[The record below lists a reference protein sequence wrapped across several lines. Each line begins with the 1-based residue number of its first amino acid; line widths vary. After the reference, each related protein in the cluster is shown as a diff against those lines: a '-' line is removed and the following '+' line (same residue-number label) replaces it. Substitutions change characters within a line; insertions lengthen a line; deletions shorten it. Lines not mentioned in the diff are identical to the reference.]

1 VGAAAALR
9 ESRTAFAGVFANPDL
24 RRIQLAFAGSEI
36 GSWAASVALAVLA
49 FRSAGTG
56 AVSVV
61 VLVQMLPAALAGP
74 FLALLGDRF
83 PRRRVMIGADVVR
96 AVLVGAASALAFADA
111 PIGSIYAIA
120 AVVAVTATA
129 FRPAEAAILPTLAR
143 TPDELTAANVATS
156 TLESLMSFAGPAIA
170 GVLLAVAEPAA
181 CLALT
186 AGAFVWSAALIAGVR
201 HDEAAVAGRTDEDDD
216 DAGGVVRELVAGG
229 EAIVRDPPLRL
240 LVGLFAA
247 QVLVW
252 GVLYVLLVPISFE
265 LLDTGE
271 EGFGSLLAALGVG
284 GLAGAFLAAG
294 LVGRRLSLAFGA
306 SMVLW
311 GAPIAL
317 IPVWPEHAVVLVL
330 LGIVGLS
337 NTVADVAGMTLL
349 QRGVRDEVLARAFGV
364 FNSLLLAM
372 MAAGSALAPALKGW
386 LGLEGALI
394 AIGVSLPA
402 LTLLCWRRFARI
414 DAAAPAPGERLVLLR
429 RVPFLAP
436 LPAPALEHLAG
447 SLAAVEVEAGQT
459 VFHEGDRGDR
469 FYVIDRGEVEVRAA
483 GRLLRT
489 LGPGEF
495 FGEIAL
501 VRDVPRTATVAA
513 TTSCSLLALAAA
525 EFLGAVTGHASSAEA
540 ADAVVVSRLGAGRR
554 PPGGA

>member
-1 VGAAAALR
+1 MR
-9 ESRTAFAGVFANPDL
+9 
-24 RRIQLAFAGSEI
+24 
-36 GSWAASVALAVLA
+36 
-49 FRSAGTG
+49 
-56 AVSVV
+56 
-61 VLVQMLPAALAGP
+61 M
-74 FLALLGDRF
+74 
-83 PRRRVMIGADVVR
+83 MI
-96 AVLVGAASALAFADA
+96 
-111 PIGSIYAIA
+111 
-120 AVVAVTATA
+120 
-129 FRPAEAAILPTLAR
+129 
-143 TPDELTAANVATS
+143 
-156 TLESLMSFAGPAIA
+156 
-170 GVLLAVAEPAA
+170 
-181 CLALT
+181 
-186 AGAFVWSAALIAGVR
+186 
-201 HDEAAVAGRTDEDDD
+201 

-271 EGFGSLLAALGVG
+271 EGLGSLLAALGVG

-306 SMVLW
+306 SMLLW

-330 LGIVGLS
+330 LGVVGLS
-337 NTVADVAGMTLL
+337 NTIADVAGMTLL

-394 AIGVSLPA
+394 ATGVSLPA
-402 LTLLCWRRFARI
+402 VTLLCWRRFARI
-414 DAAAPAPGERLVLLR
+414 DAAAPVPGERLVLLR
-429 RVPFLAP
+429 GVPFLAP

-469 FYVIDRGEVEVRAA
+469 FYVIDRGEVEVQGRGPAPSHARPGGVLRRDRARARRAPHGDGGGVDELLAAGARSGGVPRRRDGACEQRGGGGRGRRVAPRRRPPAA
-483 GRLLRT
+483 GRRVIRADRRLAPSAPRSSRAGATRRADGPRRT
-489 LGPGEF
+489 SETPRRTARGS
-495 FGEIAL
+495 A
-501 VRDVPRTATVAA
+501 VRSSPSPLPIRGLSEKSAISPKWSPAWSVPRCFPASVTAASPSTTTKNASTRAPRSCSRMTVEPASKTSSRKSSATSRSCGCESPSKAA
-513 TTSCSLLALAAA
+513 TRASMSMRSVAI
-525 EFLGAVTGHASSAEA
+525 GTGY
-540 ADAVVVSRLGAGRR
+540 
-554 PPGGA
+554 

>member
-1 VGAAAALR
+1 
-9 ESRTAFAGVFANPDL
+9 
-24 RRIQLAFAGSEI
+24 
-36 GSWAASVALAVLA
+36 
-49 FRSAGTG
+49 
-56 AVSVV
+56 
-61 VLVQMLPAALAGP
+61 M
-74 FLALLGDRF
+74 
-83 PRRRVMIGADVVR
+83 
-96 AVLVGAASALAFADA
+96 
-111 PIGSIYAIA
+111 
-120 AVVAVTATA
+120 
-129 FRPAEAAILPTLAR
+129 
-143 TPDELTAANVATS
+143 
-156 TLESLMSFAGPAIA
+156 
-170 GVLLAVAEPAA
+170 
-181 CLALT
+181 
-186 AGAFVWSAALIAGVR
+186 
-201 HDEAAVAGRTDEDDD
+201 
-216 DAGGVVRELVAGG
+216 RELVAGG
-229 EAIVRDPPLRL
+229 EAIVRDAPLRL

-271 EGFGSLLAALGVG
+271 EGLGSLLAALGVG

-306 SMVLW
+306 SMLLW

-372 MAAGSALAPALKGW
+372 MAAGSALAPALEGW
-386 LGLEGALI
+386 LGLDGALI
-394 AIGVSLPA
+394 ATGLFLPA
-402 LTLLCWRRFARI
+402 VTVLCWSRFARI
-414 DAAAPAPGERLVLLR
+414 DASAPIPGERLALLR

-469 FYVIDRGEVEVRAA
+469 FYVIDRGEVEVRAS
-483 GRLLRT
+483 GRLLRR

-501 VRDVPRTATVAA
+501 VRDVPRTATVVAS
-513 TTSCSLLALAAA
+513 TSSSLVALEAA

>member
-1 VGAAAALR
+1 MGAAAALR

-36 GSWAASVALAVLA
+36 GHWAASVALAVLA
-49 FRSAGTG
+49 YRSAGTG

-83 PRRRVMIGADVVR
+83 PRRRVMIGADLVR

-120 AVVAVTATA
+120 AMVAVTATA

-201 HDEAAVAGRTDEDDD
+201 HDEAAAAGPADDE

-229 EAIVRDPPLRL
+229 EAIVRDAPLRL

-271 EGFGSLLAALGVG
+271 EGLGSLLAALGVG
-284 GLAGAFLAAG
+284 GLVGAFVAAG
-294 LVGRRLSLAFGA
+294 LVGRRLSVAFGA
-306 SMVLW
+306 SMLLW

-349 QRGVRDEVLARAFGV
+349 QRGRARRGPCARLRRLRQPVAGDDGGGLGAGAGARGLARPRRRADRHRSV
-364 FNSLLLAM
+364 PARRHCPLLEPASR
-372 MAAGSALAPALKGW
+372 GSTRPLRSRASGW
-386 LGLEGALI
+386 RSCA
-394 AIGVSLPA
+394 VCRSS
-402 LTLLCWRRFARI
+402 RRS
-414 DAAAPAPGERLVLLR
+414 
-429 RVPFLAP
+429 
-436 LPAPALEHLAG
+436 PAPALEHLAG
-447 SLAAVEVEAGQT
+447 SLAAVEVEAGRT

-469 FYVIDRGEVEVRAA
+469 FYVIDRGSVEVQAA
-483 GRLLRT
+483 GRLLRR

-501 VRDVPRTATVAA
+501 VRDVPRTATVVAS
-513 TTSCSLLALAAA
+513 TSCSLLALEAA